1 MKARAKV
8 EPFAPLTGRTSG
20 EPFDAMTVSLE
31 PGVSLVEASAGTGKT
46 FSITQLVLRLLL
58 DRKADGSW
66 RVGGIGNILVVTF
79 TNAATAELTTRV
91 RALLREAVDV
101 FSGAVTERTTK
112 REFLFALR
120 EQHGEGALPR
130 LREALT

>member
-58 DRKADGSW
+58 DRKSDGTW
-66 RVGGIGNILVVTF
+66 RVGGIGNIPGAVLGGLVIG
-79 TNAATAELTTRV
+79 LL
-91 RALLREAVDV
+91 RALSDQYVGAQWQQAMLFGMLIAILVFRPQGLFGSTAREKV
-101 FSGAVTERTTK
+101 
-112 REFLFALR
+112 
-120 EQHGEGALPR
+120 
-130 LREALT
+130 

>member
-1 MKARAKV
+1 MTARAKADLF
-8 EPFAPLTGRTSG
+8 EPLTADTKAT
-20 EPFDAMTVSLE
+20 PFDPMTVSLE

-58 DRKADGSW
+58 DKTSDGSW

-101 FSGAVTERTTK
+101 FSGAQTERIP
-112 REFLFALR
+112 RRAFLFALR
-120 EQHGEGALPR
+120 ERHGDAALP
-130 LREALT
+130 